1 MTLQTDLQ
9 DAVTRVE
16 SDSQILHN
24 VVHGNDQTTVNTEN
38 GSVKSAAKTIKDI
51 EDTIQS
57 GLTDIGAVGQQLNQ
71 AIDQAE
77 TYAQDAQ
84 GHAQTAQNIASS
96 LSLPSDLTG
105 QAGKL
110 LAVNETED
118 GYEPIA
124 SKAVFYGLRREGS
137 KLVAETGEGTFDANQ
152 FPVWMVGLPGMNYAV
167 NENGHLLINI

>member
-24 VVHGNDQTTVNTEN
+24 IIHGNDQTTVNTEN
-38 GSVKSAAKTIKDI
+38 GNVKTPAKAIKDI
-51 EDTIQS
+51 EDTIQA

-84 GHAQTAQNIASS
+84 VHA
-96 LSLPSDLTG
+96 
-105 QAGKL
+105 
-110 LAVNETED
+110 
-118 GYEPIA
+118 
-124 SKAVFYGLRREGS
+124 
-137 KLVAETGEGTFDANQ
+137 
-152 FPVWMVGLPGMNYAV
+152 
-167 NENGHLLINI
+167 